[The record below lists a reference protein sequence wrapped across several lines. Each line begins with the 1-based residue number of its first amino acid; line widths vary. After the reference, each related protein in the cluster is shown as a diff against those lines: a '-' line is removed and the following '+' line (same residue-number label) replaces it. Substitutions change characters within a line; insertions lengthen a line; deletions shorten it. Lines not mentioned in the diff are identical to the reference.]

1 MMIDLA
7 LAQRLKQAGL
17 QWWPTER
24 DFFAIPGHQMDSQI
38 FVVSELT
45 ALVQLINGQP
55 AITFHGTSEWAL
67 DFVLLVDTLW
77 LPSESQLREAIM
89 FLLGP
94 HAPLR
99 LERAGAGY
107 RCVIAQGERTRDFAA
122 SGAEDA
128 YAEALISLLEM
139 QG

>member
-1 MMIDLA
+1 MLDLA

-17 QWWPTER
+17 QWWPAER
-24 DFFAIPGHQMDSQI
+24 DFFAIPDHQMDGQI
-38 FVVSELT
+38 FVVSQLT

-67 DFVLLVDTLW
+67 DFVLLADTLW

-94 HAPLR
+94 QAQLR
-99 LERAGAGY
+99 LEHDEGVY
-107 RCVIAQGERTRDFAA
+107 RCAITIGEGMRDFAA

-128 YAEALISLLEM
+128 YAEALISLLEA

>member
-1 MMIDLA
+1 MIDLA

-17 QWWPTER
+17 QWLPAER
-24 DFFAIPGHQMDSQI
+24 DFFAIPDRQMDGQI
-38 FVVSELT
+38 FVVSQLT

-94 HAPLR
+94 HALLR
-99 LERAGAGY
+99 LERAEVGY
-107 RCVIAQGERTRDFAA
+107 RCEIAHGERMHDFVA

-128 YAEALISLLEM
+128 YAAALIYLLEA